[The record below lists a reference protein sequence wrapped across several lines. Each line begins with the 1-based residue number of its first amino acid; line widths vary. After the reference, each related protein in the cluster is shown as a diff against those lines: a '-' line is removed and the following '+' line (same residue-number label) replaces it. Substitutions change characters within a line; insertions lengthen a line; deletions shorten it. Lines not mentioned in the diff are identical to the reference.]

1 MLDRRRMAQ
10 VTKCLSVDPGD
21 GDPLSRGGHQVN
33 SLLQQADGVVDLVV
47 NDGLVEVVSVGPL
60 QHLRFLLEPLEWV
73 VLSGKT
79 PVSDGMLHVLDVIE
93 LRLIQVFKII
103 V

>member
-1 MLDRRRMAQ
+1 MAQ
-10 VTKCLSVDPGD
+10 VAKCLSVDPGD

-33 SLLQQADGVVDLVV
+33 GLLQQADGVVDLVV

-60 QHLRFLLEPLEWV
+60 QHLRFLLEPLEGV

-79 PVSDGMLHVLDVIE
+79 LVSDRMLHLLDVSK
-93 LRLIQVFKII
+93 LRLIQVFRII
-103 V
+103 A